1 METRVI
7 YLVALFF
14 LSLATPSYSEQ
25 LEVGASCI
33 DVNPKVFPIQLR
45 SGKSNYVHDPLHVRA
60 VAFQRGEG
68 RAVICLIDAIGIGRD
83 MSDLAKARAAEKT
96 GWKPEEMLICATH
109 THTAPKG
116 GEGTP
121 GKEAYE
127 KLKHEKL
134 EEAIVKAIQS
144 LQPARV
150 GFGSDEEPSE
160 VRNRRWFL
168 QPGTMPPNPLG
179 EKDQVK
185 TNANRNHLVKL
196 YQMVTIG
203 IGLDLVFFTQGVRW
217 HSAGLEEPS
226 PVAHFARLLVGTE
239 ADPCRL
245 QGLNGFHDGFLE
257 LLVLELFVGLLARRS
272 FAAFG
277 GGVGVGGANQHFFG
291 LPTGLFCGP
300 CLGEV
305 GHVPA
310 DSDGVDQAD
319 DGPSFTSLECHR
331 PHMEGVMHIIG
342 FA

>member
-1 METRVI
+1 METRII

-14 LSLATPSYSEQ
+14 LSLAVPSYSEQ

-45 SGKSNYVHDPLHVRA
+45 SGKSNYMHDPLHVRA

-83 MSDLAKARAAEKT
+83 MSDLAKVRAAEKT

-168 QPGTMPPNPLG
+168 KEGTMPPNPLG
-179 EKDQVK
+179 EEDQVK
-185 TNANRNHLVKL
+185 TNANRNHLVKP
-196 YQMVTIG
+196 
-203 IGLDLVFFTQGVRW
+203 
-217 HSAGLEEPS
+217 AG
-226 PVAHFARLLVGTE
+226 PV
-239 ADPCRL
+239 DP
-245 QGLNGFHDGFLE
+245 E
-257 LLVLELFVGLLARRS
+257 LCVIDIRTNRNKPLALI
-272 FAAFG
+272 ANYALHY
-277 GGVGVGGANQHFFG
+277 VGGIPKVKEENGRSVGMASADYFG
-291 LPTGLFCGP
+291 EFSRVMPYRIGGKQPT
-300 CLGEV
+300 
-305 GHVPA
+305 
-310 DSDGVDQAD
+310 
-319 DGPSFTSLECHR
+319 
-331 PHMEGVMHIIG
+331 
-342 FA
+342 

>member
-1 METRVI
+1 MKKP
-7 YLVALFF
+7 F
-14 LSLATPSYSEQ
+14 LSLPFFLLTALSCPAQSELLQ
-25 LEVGASCI
+25 VGAASV
-33 DVNPKVFPIQLR
+33 DMTPTVFPIQLR
-45 SGKSNYVHDPLHVRA
+45 SGKSNHVHDPLHVRA

-168 QPGTMPPNPLG
+168 KEGTMPPNPLG
-179 EKDQVK
+179 EEDQVMR
-185 TNANRNHLVKL
+185 A
-196 YQMVTIG
+196 
-203 IGLDLVFFTQGVRW
+203 
-217 HSAGLEEPS
+217 S
-226 PVAHFARLLVGTE
+226 PG
-239 ADPCRL
+239 
-245 QGLNGFHDGFLE
+245 
-257 LLVLELFVGLLARRS
+257 
-272 FAAFG
+272 
-277 GGVGVGGANQHFFG
+277 
-291 LPTGLFCGP
+291 
-300 CLGEV
+300 
-305 GHVPA
+305 
-310 DSDGVDQAD
+310 
-319 DGPSFTSLECHR
+319 
-331 PHMEGVMHIIG
+331 
-342 FA
+342 